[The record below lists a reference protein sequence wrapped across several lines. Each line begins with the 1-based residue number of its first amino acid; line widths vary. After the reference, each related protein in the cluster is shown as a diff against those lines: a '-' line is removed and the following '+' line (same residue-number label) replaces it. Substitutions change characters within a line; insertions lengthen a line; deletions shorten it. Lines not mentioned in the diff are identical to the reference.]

1 MESNLE
7 APTLLLSKM
16 WAPIGTTTARRALSL
31 AYKDA
36 ARLVDPS
43 TYRLYSFDEWAAA
56 GTDES
61 GPTVRTPT
69 FEIKTPELA
78 VLTYHMPVRL
88 GEVVRSEHTVLK
100 RDRYTC
106 QYCGAQPLRS
116 ALAVDHVVPRSRGG
130 ATSWT
135 NCVAACAACR
145 SQRGNQRPDEA
156 GLTLRRTPRRPDRPG
171 SASRPIAKPP
181 SSWRAFLN
189 EDEPLCESSL

>member
-1 MESNLE
+1 MDSNLE

-36 ARLVDPS
+36 ARLVDPT
-43 TYRLYSFDEWAAA
+43 TYRLYSFAEWAAA

-69 FEIKTPELA
+69 FEIKTPEVA
-78 VLTYHMPVRL
+78 MLTYHRPVRL
-88 GEVVRSEHTVLK
+88 GEVVLSERTIFK

-106 QYCGAQPLRS
+106 QYCGAQPPGS
-116 ALAVDHVVPRSRGG
+116 ALAVDHVVPRAHGG
-130 ATSWT
+130 FTSWT

-145 SQRGNQRPDEA
+145 SRKGNQTPDEA
-156 GLTLRRTPRRPDRPG
+156 GLLLRRTPRRPDETG
-171 SASRPIAKPP
+171 AASLPVASPP
-181 SSWRAFLN
+181 PSWRAFLN
-189 EDEPLCESSL
+189 EGEE

>member
-36 ARLVDPS
+36 ARLVDPA
-43 TYRLYSFDEWAAA
+43 TYRLYSFAEWAAA

-69 FEIKTPELA
+69 FEVKTPELA
-78 VLTYHMPVRL
+78 MLTYHLPVRL
-88 GEVVRSEHTVLK
+88 GEVVLSERTLFK

-106 QYCGAQPLRS
+106 QYCGAQPSRS
-116 ALAVDHVVPRSRGG
+116 TLAVDHVVPRAHGG
-130 ATSWT
+130 LTSWT
-135 NCVAACAACR
+135 NCVAACVACR
-145 SQRGNQRPDEA
+145 SRKGNQTPDEA
-156 GLTLRRTPRRPDRPG
+156 GLTLRRTPRRPDGPG
-171 SASRPIAKPP
+171 SASLPVARPPL
-181 SSWRAFLN
+181 SWRAFLN
-189 EDEPLCESSL
+189 ENEE